1 MESKIILEQ
10 STKSGMW
17 GSQFMEARMSKSI
30 IFRQGITMASDIQE
44 ALAEIRLVHE
54 IDLRNVT
61 VSIDAD
67 ATEIDKMA
75 LEEETLTDGSVVH
88 NLWFL

>member
-1 MESKIILEQ
+1 
-10 STKSGMW
+10 
-17 GSQFMEARMSKSI
+17 MEARMSKSI